1 MGKVR
6 WFYTYKSSFKGV
18 LFVVAMSIVLAQ
30 IWYTQTIVKKLRDD
44 QRNILELNVKQI
56 SGIAA
61 DNEIPDLTFFFE
73 TVIKNIKFPV
83 ILTDPEGTITDDL
96 NLGIKDKTPY
106 EPETLVRLRSI
117 MEAMDLEND
126 PIPIMYNDML
136 LNTIHYG
143 DSELIS
149 MLNWLP
155 AIEIFTV
162 GLFLLLAFIGLRNI
176 QRSEQR
182 FIWVGM
188 AKETAHQLGTP
199 ISSLFGWVE
208 LVMVSDPSEKTKEI
222 IGEMKKDMNR
232 LNKVAQRFS
241 QIGSERDLTPFNL
254 SVILNDL
261 VEYFRRRLP
270 QTGKTV
276 VIIDELDKNIECNVN
291 RDLFE
296 WAVENLVKNSLDAI
310 ENGEG
315 KINVTLRRSENGD
328 WIIIDITDNGKGMT
342 KQQQKSIYKPGF
354 STKKRGWGLGLNFTQ
369 RIIEDYHNGK
379 LILRS
384 SRLNEGTTMRILL
397 K

>member
-1 MGKVR
+1 MI
-6 WFYTYKSSFKGV
+6 
-18 LFVVAMSIVLAQ
+18 IVLAQ
-30 IWYTQTIVKKLRDD
+30 IWYTQTIVEKLRED
-44 QRNILELNVKQI
+44 QRKILELNVKQI

-73 TVIKNIKFPV
+73 NVIKNIKFPV
-83 ILTDPEGTITDDL
+83 ILTDPEGQVTDDL
-96 NLGIKDKTPY
+96 NLGLKDKAPY
-106 EPETLVRLRSI
+106 EPETLDRLRSI
-117 MEAMDLEND
+117 MEAMDMENE
-126 PIPIMYNDML
+126 PIPILYNETL

-155 AIEIFTV
+155 ALEIFTV
-162 GLFLLLAFIGLRNI
+162 GLFILLAFIGLRNI

-199 ISSLFGWVE
+199 ISSLYGWVE
-208 LVMVSDPSEKTKEI
+208 LALESASSDKTKEI
-222 IGEMKKDMNR
+222 LSEMKKDMNR

-241 QIGSERDLTPFNL
+241 QIGSERDLNTFNL
-254 SVILNDL
+254 SEILHDL
-261 VEYFRRRLP
+261 AEYFRRRLP
-270 QTGKTV
+270 QTGKSV
-276 VIIDELDKNIECNVN
+276 KIEEDYDKSIKCDIN

-315 KINVTLRRSENGD
+315 KIRINLKKLDNTK
-328 WIIIDITDNGKGMT
+328 WAIIDVSDNGKGMN

-354 STKKRGWGLGLNFTQ
+354 STKKRGWGLGLNFTK
-369 RIIEDYHNGK
+369 RIIEEYHKGRLFLK
-379 LILRS
+379 S
-384 SRLNEGTTMRILL
+384 SKPNEGTVMRIML

>member
-6 WFYTYKSSFKGV
+6 WFYTYKSTFKGV
-18 LFVVAMSIVLAQ
+18 LFVIAMSIVLAQ
-30 IWYTQTIVKKLRDD
+30 IWYTQSIVKKLRED

-56 SGIAA
+56 SSIASS
-61 DNEIPDLTFFFE
+61 NEIPDLTFFFE
-73 TVIKNIKFPV
+73 NVIKNIRFPI
-83 ILTDPEGTITDDL
+83 ILTNPEGQITDDL
-96 NLGIKDKTPY
+96 NLGLIDKAPY
-106 EPETLVRLRSI
+106 EPETLERLRSI
-117 MEAMDLEND
+117 MTAMDNENE
-126 PIPIMYNDML
+126 PIPIRYNETL
-136 LNTIHYG
+136 LNIIHYG

-155 AIEIFTV
+155 VVEVFTV
-162 GLFLLLAFIGLRNI
+162 GLFVLLAFIGLRNI

-199 ISSLFGWVE
+199 ISSLYGWLE
-208 LVMVSDPSEKTKEI
+208 LAQVSEPSEKTKEI
-222 IGEMKKDMNR
+222 ISEMQKDMYR

-254 SVILNDL
+254 SEILHEL
-261 VEYFRRRLP
+261 IEYFRRRLP
-270 QTGKTV
+270 QTGKSV
-276 VIIDELDKNIECNVN
+276 VIGEDYDDGIECKIN

-310 ENGEG
+310 ENGKG
-315 KINVTLRRSENGD
+315 KIQVDLKKHENTD
-328 WIIIDITDNGKGMT
+328 WIIIEVTDNGKGMN

-354 STKKRGWGLGLNFTQ
+354 STKKRGWGLGLNFTK
-369 RIIEDYHNGK
+369 RIIEDYHKGK

-384 SRLNEGTTMRILL
+384 SRPNEGTIMRILL